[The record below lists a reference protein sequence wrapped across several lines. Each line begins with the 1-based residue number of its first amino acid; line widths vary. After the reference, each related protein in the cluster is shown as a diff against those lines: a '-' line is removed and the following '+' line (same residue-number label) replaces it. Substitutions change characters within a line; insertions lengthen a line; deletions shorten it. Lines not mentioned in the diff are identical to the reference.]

1 MVLHHPQIQKGS
13 VVLFFC
19 FLTIPRNARDRRSLS
34 VCTETRVWC
43 QCQFVRVYR
52 DESLVPVSVCPCVP
66 RRELGASVSLSVC
79 NETRALCQCQFFRVY
94 RDESLVPV
102 SVCPCVTRREF
113 GASVSLSVC
122 NETRA
127 WCQCQFV
134 RV

>member
-1 MVLHHPQIQKGS
+1 MSFQSTRKMGRVGLDARDLASLVRLELMNGSAPSTDSKGERCFI
-13 VVLFFC
+13 FFC

-52 DESLVPVSVCPCVP
+52 DESLVPVSVCPCVT

-79 NETRALCQCQFFRVY
+79 
-94 RDESLVPV
+94 S
-102 SVCPCVTRREF
+102 
-113 GASVSLSVC
+113 
-122 NETRA
+122 ETRA